1 MVLFIKIGSCIST
14 LADPSKK
21 NGHVPF
27 RDSNLTKLLTES
39 LGGTGIT
46 LMVNFSPFKIHFF
59 KEKDFSWFFFS

>member
-1 MVLFIKIGSCIST
+1 MILFIKIGSCIST

-46 LMVNFSPFKIHFF
+46 LMVSFWNFKRDFF
-59 KEKDFSWFFFS
+59 N